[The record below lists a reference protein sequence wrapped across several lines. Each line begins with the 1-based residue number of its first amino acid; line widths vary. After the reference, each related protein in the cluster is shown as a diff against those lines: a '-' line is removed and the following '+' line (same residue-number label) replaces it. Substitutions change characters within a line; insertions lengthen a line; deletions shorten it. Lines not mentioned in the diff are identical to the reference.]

1 MEEEALRSIEPNAH
15 HARELSTVAVL
26 QFFNNASSTLSPTFP
41 PENPKG
47 GEVYMYVRQS
57 PVEEGICGTKG
68 AYILL
73 HCMCIN
79 IISISFHFHY

>member
-1 MEEEALRSIEPNAH
+1 MEEEALRSIEPIAHHAREPIAH

-47 GEVYMYVRQS
+47 E
-57 PVEEGICGTKG
+57 K
-68 AYILL
+68 YI
-73 HCMCIN
+73 CMCVRVQLKKEYVELKV
-79 IISISFHFHY
+79 HEYL